1 MAIRALVPAAASA
14 ALRDTPAL
22 DVRDEDAF
30 RAGHL
35 AGSGHL
41 PLAELEARRS
51 ELPPRTQSLLVVA
64 DDASAARA
72 AAEQLETMG
81 YADVAY
87 LDAVLDRLDLPRADQ
102 GPGARLWRP
111 SPFLEQVIDAIP
123 RGRALDL
130 AAGAGREAVFL
141 ALNGFAVEA
150 WDHDRD
156 VLERARALAA
166 RHGVAI
172 ATAVRNLERR
182 APDLPVGGHDLV
194 TVFRFLHR
202 PLLPHVA
209 RAVAPGGFLVY
220 ETFRRGQERYGRPR
234 PPRFLLDPGELRT
247 AFPGLVV
254 ERYEEVDPEGGP
266 VMARLL
272 ARRPA

>member
-1 MAIRALVPAAASA
+1 MSRPLDPSTASRAL
-14 ALRDTPAL
+14 RGGPAL
-22 DVRDEDAF
+22 DVRDERAF
-30 RAGHL
+30 LAGHL

-51 ELPPRTQSLLVVA
+51 ELPSRPLAPLVVA
-64 DDASAARA
+64 GDAAAARA
-72 AAEQLETMG
+72 AAEQLESMG

-87 LDAVLDRLDLPRADQ
+87 LDAPIDALEGGRADRS
-102 GPGARLWRP
+102 PPVRLWRP

-130 AAGAGREAVFL
+130 ASGAGREAVYL
-141 ALNGFAVEA
+141 ALHGFEVEA

-156 VLERARALAA
+156 VLARAGALAA
-166 RHGVAI
+166 RHGVSI
-172 ATAVRNLERR
+172 TTVQRNLERR
-182 APDLPVGGHDLV
+182 SPDLPDGRHELV

-202 PLLPHVA
+202 PLLPHIA

-234 PPRFLLDPGELRT
+234 HPRFLLDPGELRT
-247 AFPGLVV
+247 VFPGLVV

-272 ARRPA
+272 ARRPT